1 MIWLG
6 FENNKRNKTAWLGRI
21 PQWIGQCKFR
31 THSSFVNIFNF
42 KVVDDASHVFRIIL
56 LLYFWLDT
64 NTPPLLSRPLRSFP
78 YRSGVLAV
86 GTAISGRVYEM
97 PITRLGTSKN
107 VIRNRTIPKRLNVV
121 FDGNNVLDFVSATRW
136 SSYRDSYFSFRGD
149 TENWQQQEMI
159 E

>member
-6 FENNKRNKTAWLGRI
+6 LENNKKNKTAWLARI

-31 THSSFVNIFNF
+31 THSSFVNILNF
-42 KVVDDASHVFRIIL
+42 KDADDASHVFRIIL
-56 LLYFWLDT
+56 LLFFWLDT

-86 GTAISGRVYEM
+86 GTVISGRVYET

-121 FDGNNVLDFVSATRW
+121 FDGNNVFDFVSATRW
-136 SSYRDSYFSFRGD
+136 SSYRDSYFSFRED